1 MERRMAIRQINPY
14 LNFDGDAAKAAKLY
28 ESALGAKIEHIS
40 RFGDMPGSDAKP
52 ETKDRVMHASLS
64 FGKAG
69 TIMMSDIQPG
79 MSHTPGTN
87 NWVCLDFDDAADM
100 ETKFN
105 ALSAG
110 GSVQMP
116 LNDTFWGARFGM
128 LVDAHGI
135 RWMFN
140 CEKKQG

>member
-1 MERRMAIRQINPY
+1 MAIRQINPY

-79 MSHTPGTN
+79 AVSKDELATRIANMRECGAT
-87 NWVCLDFDDAADM
+87 VC
-100 ETKFN
+100 
-105 ALSAG
+105 
-110 GSVQMP
+110 
-116 LNDTFWGARFGM
+116 DTVAEEG
-128 LVDAHGI
+128 
-135 RWMFN
+135 
-140 CEKKQG
+140 